1 MSLKC
6 LELPDLPVQPAQL
19 VQQENEVLEDL
30 RDNLVPPVK
39 RVLPAQRVPQ
49 VELAQLVQRVR
60 LV

>member
-6 LELPDLPVQPAQL
+6 LELPDLPVQPDQL

-39 RVLPAQRVPQ
+39 RVLPAQPVPW
-49 VELAQLVQRVR
+49 VELAQLVQLVR

>member
-6 LELPDLPVQPAQL
+6 LELPDPPVQPAEL